1 MRILLVD
8 IGSTFTK
15 GTLVDTTPPTLLARG
30 QSKTTIDTGVMHGV
44 NAMLDALEADG
55 VARGFLSPSA
65 TRPFWDEA
73 RVCSSAAGGL
83 KMVAVGLAKRLTA
96 EAATRAALG
105 AGARILRTFSGSLTA
120 KDLEAITALN
130 PDMLLLSGGTDGGN
144 RVNLVQN
151 ARALATLPLRIPIVI
166 SGNSAVAPEA
176 AAILSDFDA
185 TIVDNVMPQVNVLN
199 AQPARAAIRDLFM
212 RRITHAKGLDDV
224 VRIIG
229 PVVMPTPDAVLEAM
243 KLLARGTAQ
252 TSGIGDLIL
261 ADVGGATTDIHSIGR
276 GNDDRTTIT
285 IDGKRSELRYEGLAE
300 PWAKRTVEGDLG
312 MRYSAQSLLESV
324 GEDAL
329 NALYPADYPAE
340 MEKRTQDT
348 TFVPQTDA
356 ERAVDTAMA
365 RACVQTAL
373 GRHMGTLR
381 RDYEIGGNLPGR
393 SVYYLSGKDLTDF
406 PTLIGTGGVL
416 VHNAHPERILAPEPE
431 LLYPA
436 HPALYVDRE
445 YILSAMG
452 LLSAIDPEA
461 ALTLTKTSLGLS

>member
-15 GTLVDTTPPTLLARG
+15 GTWVETSPAAILGRG
-30 QSKTTIDTGVMHGV
+30 QSKTTIDTGVMDGV
-44 NAMLDALEADG
+44 HAMLEALEADAA
-55 VARGFLSPSA
+55 ARGTLPA
-65 TRPFWDEA
+65 HPARPYWDEA

-105 AGARILRTFSGSLTA
+105 AGARILRTFSGSLTPS
-120 KDLEAITALN
+120 DLDAIEALQ

-151 ARALATLPLRIPIVI
+151 ARALATFTPRFPIII
-166 SGNSAVAPEA
+166 SGNQTVAHDA
-176 AAILSDFDA
+176 ATILSAFE
-185 TIVDNVMPQVNVLN
+185 TLVVDNVMPQVNVLN
-199 AQPARAAIRDLFM
+199 AQPARSAIRDLFM

-224 VRIIG
+224 IREIG
-229 PVVMPTPDAVLEAM
+229 PVVMPTPDAVLEAV
-243 KLLARGTAQ
+243 KLLSRGTAR

-261 ADVGGATTDIHSIGR
+261 ADVGGATTDIHSIGA
-276 GNDDRTTIT
+276 GNAERTTIT
-285 IDGKRSELRYEGLAE
+285 IDGKVSELRHEGLAE

-312 MRYSAQSLLESV
+312 MRYSAESLLESV
-324 GEDAL
+324 GEEAL

-340 MEKRTQDT
+340 MKKRIQDT
-348 TFVPQTDA
+348 TFVPQSDE

-373 GRHMGTLR
+373 GRHMGHLR

-416 VHNAHPERILAPEPE
+416 VHNAHPEKILTPESR

-436 HPALYVDRE
+436 HPALYVDRD

-452 LLSAIDPEA
+452 LLSDVDADA
-461 ALTLTKTSLGLS
+461 ALTLTKASLGLA